1 MASPLPDELKVARE
15 ATITAGGGAT
25 GGLLRYLFNILVA
38 RLLGVEMLGY
48 YALSNAVTQISG
60 RLGGLGLDI
69 GVVHYVSK
77 MTAGK
82 RGEAAIATVRRAIG
96 LGLGASLLVMV
107 LLIVMADTMAL
118 RWFHDT
124 SGQLKILITVFAV
137 TIPLGTVAR
146 IAAGASQGLK
156 VLKHRALALQ
166 IFPTAALSIGLI
178 LLVGWYGPLVSIGGS
193 FVLSQVVSSVA
204 ALYLLLRIF
213 PIHRKP
219 KAAAEPGLVRFS
231 LPLVGASVVAMA
243 LSWSDLIMLGALKD
257 AATAGLY
264 HPALRT
270 AGIFSVLAYSFGSI
284 LAPLI
289 SAHHAENRSEQI
301 SHLLKLTTRW
311 SFIFLWPAFLFLTL
325 YSAQVLL
332 MFGVDFLP
340 MTAPLKVIALGQLV
354 LTLTAG
360 AALLLTMTGH
370 PRYALMN
377 AIAALGT
384 NIVINLAL
392 IPRYGVMGAAIAT
405 AIAAGLLTVLRLLE
419 AWSLYRLHPFSW
431 GMGKPFIAA
440 VAAWA
445 GCLLLNRLIFDAS
458 PVVILLSGA
467 GLYLVVYTSGM
478 LLLGLDDD
486 DRSVLQAVARKM
498 RPGSN

>member
-1 MASPLPDELKVARE
+1 MGSPLPDELKVARE
-15 ATITAGGGAT
+15 ATISAGGGAT

-48 YALSNAVTQISG
+48 YALSNAVTQITG

-69 GVVHYVSK
+69 GVVRYVSK
-77 MTAGK
+77 LTAGK
-82 RGEAAIATVRRAIG
+82 RSAAAIATVRRAIG

-107 LLIVMADTMAL
+107 LLILLAETMAL

-124 SGQLKILITVFAV
+124 SGQLRVLIAIFAV
-137 TIPLGTVAR
+137 TIPLSTVAR

-166 IFPTAALSIGLI
+166 ILPTAVLPIGLL
-178 LLVGWYGPLVSIGGS
+178 LLVGWSGPLLSIGGS

-213 PIHRKP
+213 PLHRKP
-219 KAAAEPGLVRFS
+219 EAAAEPGLMRFS
-231 LPLVGASVVAMA
+231 LPLLGASVVVTA
-243 LSWSDLIMLGALKD
+243 LNWSDLIMLGALKD
-257 AATAGLY
+257 SATAGLY

-270 AGIFSVLAYSFGSI
+270 AGIFSILAYSFGSI
-284 LAPLI
+284 LAPMI
-289 SAHHAENRSEQI
+289 SAHHAGDRSEQI
-301 SHLLKLTTRW
+301 SRLLKLTTRW

-325 YSAQVLL
+325 YSAQVML

-340 MTAPLKVIALGQLV
+340 MTVPLKVIALGQVV

-360 AALLLTMTGH
+360 AALVLTMTGH

-384 NIVINLAL
+384 NIAINLAL

-405 AIAAGLLTVLRLLE
+405 ATAAGLLTVLRLLE
-419 AWSLYRLHPFSW
+419 VWSLYRLHPFSW
-431 GMGKPFIAA
+431 RMGKPFVAA
-440 VAAWA
+440 LAAWA
-445 GCLLLNRLIFDAS
+445 ACLALNRVILDWH
-458 PVVILLSGA
+458 PGLILLSGA
-467 GLYLVVYTSGM
+467 GLYLTIYTSGI
-478 LLLGLDDD
+478 LLLGLDED
-486 DRSVLQAVARKM
+486 DRTVLQAVARKM
-498 RPGSN
+498 RLAAK